1 MNDYGIIFKFLF
13 ILSCQSLSLLIM
25 KKSMREFICE
35 ILLNKDKTDTYA
47 KYFSQ
52 YGKHRGS
59 ASPLSKLTLY
69 IFKAHK

>member
-1 MNDYGIIFKFLF
+1 
-13 ILSCQSLSLLIM
+13 M